1 VGNIEELGCPAAKLR
16 VMKKK
21 YLKKIA
27 FLIEASLKDFLCLW
41 NRRISHILGVISAK
55 RSLDHSLER
64 RNAPRFLGLDLVPV
78 CRSGAR
84 RGLLFS

>member
-1 VGNIEELGCPAAKLR
+1 MPSGKAAGHEKH
-16 VMKKK
+16 
-21 YLKKIA
+21 LKKS
-27 FLIEASLKDFLCLW
+27 FLLIEASLKDFLCLW
-41 NRRISHILGVISAK
+41 NRRISLILGVISAE

-84 RGLLFS
+84 GLLFS